1 MSVSVEKSIIRL
13 HGSCGAEDIEP
24 LISALEKTGPKQVDF
39 ADVEHLHGA
48 VLQTLLAYGPA
59 ISGTPRDSFVRTW
72 LIPILEE
79 AHRTNQP
86 ANASRSQPPENE
98 CRSIE

>member
-1 MSVSVEKSIIRL
+1 MSVSVEESVIRL
-13 HGSCGAEDIEP
+13 HGSCGAEDIER
-24 LISALEKTGPKQVDF
+24 LISALGETGLKPVDLT
-39 ADVEHLHGA
+39 DVEHLHGA

-59 ISGTPRDSFVRTW
+59 ISGSPRDSFVRTW

-86 ANASRSQPPENE
+86 PNASRSQPPESE
-98 CRSIE
+98 VSEH